1 MKEIITTILVTLSI
15 DAVWLFSM
23 KNVYD
28 KWMSGFERTVNW
40 PAVGL
45 VYLAIP
51 IGLFY
56 FVISRHINTGLTPKA
71 VMDAFLYG
79 VFTYSVYDLTNL
91 ATLKGWSP
99 LMTTVDIIWGGLLCS
114 LATIGVLLILSRI

>member
-15 DAVWLFSM
+15 DAVWLYSM
-23 KNVYD
+23 KGVYD
-28 KWMSGFERTVNW
+28 KWMASFERTVNW

-51 IGLFY
+51 LGLFY
-56 FVISRHINTGLTPKA
+56 FVISRHLNTGLTSKA
-71 VMDAFLYG
+71 VIDAFLYG
-79 VFTYSVYDLTNL
+79 VFTYSVYDLTNM

-99 LMTTVDIIWGGLLCS
+99 VMTAVDILWGGMLCS
-114 LATIGVLLILSRI
+114 LATIAILFILSKI